1 MGYEPTV
8 FPSRRGESLKDL
20 QNRADLFVEAW
31 TSRVEHQYKDVKC
44 VVIFAHAASV
54 IALGRAVG
62 HILPH
67 FQLQKSYTDD
77 IVDRKQGIRRDS
89 GMRNNIPLPS
99 EVP

>member
-31 TSRVEHQYKDVKC
+31 TSRVEDQYKDVKC

-54 IALGRAVG
+54 IALGRAAG
-62 HILPH
+62 HTLPH
-67 FQLQKSYTDD
+67 FQLQGLYTDD
-77 IVDRKQGIRRDS
+77 IVDGKQGIRRNS
-89 GMRNNIPLPS
+89 RMRNNIPLPS